1 MRVWESPQ
9 RFSDSRRSV
18 VTVGNFDGVHT
29 GHRVLIH
36 EVVHRA
42 RERGRCSAVVTF
54 EPHTRTVLRPDHP
67 QPIMSTFEEKV
78 VLLERLGVDHVVRIA
93 FDESFRRLTAA
104 QFVENVIGGQLH
116 AAEWV
121 MGTGH
126 TFGSDRVSPQNSLHE
141 LMSRNDISAFTVKLL
156 TDSRSVVSSTGIRG
170 AIGEGEI
177 ARAVTMLGHPYLI
190 AARRIPGRGVGTK
203 LGYPTLNFA
212 EPTPHKVLPPPGVYA
227 AQVQTGSTFV
237 QGALYFGACPTFGD
251 REEHFEMHLLEDA
264 DEIPSMGESG
274 LLWLHRHMREDRTC
288 ADSDELVARIRED
301 VHNIKRFFS
310 EEK

>member
-1 MRVWESPQ
+1 MKVWESPEQ
-9 RFSDSRRSV
+9 FHSERRSV

-42 RERGRCSAVVTF
+42 RDQGFCSIVVTF
-54 EPHTRTVLRPDHP
+54 EPHTRTVLNPSSP

-93 FDESFRRLTAA
+93 FDDSFRRLTAA
-104 QFVENVIGGQLH
+104 QFVERVIAGQLH

-126 TFGSDRVSPQNSLHE
+126 TFGCDRVSPQNSLHE

-156 TDSRSVVSSTGIRG
+156 TDSQSVVSSTGIRG
-170 AIGEGEI
+170 AIDKGEI
-177 ARAVTMLGHPYLI
+177 ARAVMMLGHPYLI
-190 AARRIPGRGVGTK
+190 AAPRVHGQGLGTK
-203 LGYPTLNFA
+203 LGFPTLNFA
-212 EPTPHKVLPPPGVYA
+212 EPPPHKVLPPPGVYA
-227 AQVQTGSTFV
+227 AQVQAGSTFT
-237 QGALYFGACPTFGD
+237 QGALYFGACPTFGC
-251 REEHFEMHLLEDA
+251 REAHFELHLLEDA
-264 DEIPSMGESG
+264 REVPSMGETG
-274 LLWLHRHMREDRTC
+274 LLWLHRHIREDRKF
-288 ADSDELVARIRED
+288 ADSDELVAQIRKD
-301 VHNIKRFFS
+301 VQSIQRFFS

>member
-1 MRVWESPQ
+1 MRVWDSPEH
-9 RFSDSRRSV
+9 FSDTRRSV

-42 RERGRCSAVVTF
+42 RERNWCSIVVTF
-54 EPHTRTVLRPDHP
+54 EPHTRTVLYPSSP

-78 VLLERLGVDHVVRIA
+78 VLLERLGVDHVLRIT
-93 FDESFRRLTAA
+93 FDQSFRRLTAA
-104 QFVENVIGGQLH
+104 QFVERVIAGRLH

-126 TFGSDRVSPQNSLHE
+126 TFGSDRVSPQNSLHQ

-156 TDSRSVVSSTGIRG
+156 TDSEAVVSSTGIRG

-190 AARRIPGRGVGTK
+190 AARRVPGKGLGTK

-212 EPTPHKVLPPPGVYA
+212 EPPPDKVLPPAGVYA

-251 REEHFEMHLLEDA
+251 REAHFEMHLLEDA
-264 DEIPSMGESG
+264 PEVPSMGDTG
-274 LLWLHRHMREDRTC
+274 LLWLHRHIREDRKF
-288 ADSDELVARIRED
+288 ANSDELIARIGED
-301 VHNIKRFFS
+301 VQSIKRFFS